1 MATNDY
7 TNPYA
12 GQHIPFK
19 KGGWGVA
26 LFIILLTAATIG
38 WATWMHK
45 STYLHPQ
52 DLRMRAKGAPA
63 SHP

>member
-7 TNPYA
+7 TNPNA
-12 GQHIPFK
+12 GRYIPFK

-26 LFIILLTAATIG
+26 LFIIVLTIATASL
-38 WATWMHK
+38 ATWIHK
-45 STYLHPQ
+45 TTYLHPQ

-63 SHP
+63 LHP

>member
-1 MATNDY
+1 MNNDY
-7 TNPYA
+7 TNPHA
-12 GQHIPFK
+12 GEYVPFK

-26 LFIILLTAATIG
+26 IFIVALALATAGT
-38 WATWMHK
+38 ATWIHK
-45 STYLHPQ
+45 STYLQPQ

>member
-1 MATNDY
+1 MIDD

-26 LFIILLTAATIG
+26 IFIVCLALAIIATV
-38 WATWMHK
+38 TWVHK

>member
-7 TNPYA
+7 TNPNA
-12 GQHIPFK
+12 GRYIPFK

-26 LFIILLTAATIG
+26 LFIILLTAATAG

-63 SHP
+63 LHP

>member
-12 GQHIPFK
+12 GKYVPFK

-26 LFIILLTAATIG
+26 LFIILLTIATAA
-38 WATWMHK
+38 WATWVHK
-45 STYLHPQ
+45 TTYLHPQ

>member
-1 MATNDY
+1 MSNDY
-7 TNPYA
+7 INPNA
-12 GQHIPFK
+12 GRYIPFR

-26 LFIILLTAATIG
+26 RFIILLTAAPAG